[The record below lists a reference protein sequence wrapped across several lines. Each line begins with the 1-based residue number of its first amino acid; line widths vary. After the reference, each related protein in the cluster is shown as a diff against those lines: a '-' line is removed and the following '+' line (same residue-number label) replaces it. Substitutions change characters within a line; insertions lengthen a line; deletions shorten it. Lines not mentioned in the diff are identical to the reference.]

1 MKKAIVL
8 AGARLATAAISSL
21 TFAEQP
27 YRDNHG
33 HHDVRLRR
41 AVLTFITIATPHHMT
56 CTRAIADATR
66 RLPVT
71 VPESTG

>member
-8 AGARLATAAISSL
+8 AAARLATAAISSL

-33 HHDVRLRR
+33 HHDVRAPPRR
-41 AVLTFITIATPHHMT
+41 VYFHHHRHAAPHDMH
-56 CTRAIADATR
+56 
-66 RLPVT
+66 
-71 VPESTG
+71 ESNR